1 MKYEV
6 TEETG
11 EWIVRREDA
20 EVARF
25 AEQDDALA
33 YVAERLKTR
42 ETPSGSYS
50 LTMRYQTRG

>member
-11 EWIVRREDA
+11 EWVVRCEDA

-33 YVAERLKTR
+33 YVAERLKAR
-42 ETPSGSYS
+42 ESDAGSYS
-50 LTMRYQTRG
+50 LTMRYQARG

>member
-6 TEETG
+6 SEDGG
-11 EWIVRREDA
+11 EWVVRCEDA
-20 EVARF
+20 EVARL

-33 YVAERLKTR
+33 YVAEQLKSR

-50 LTMRYQTRG
+50 LTMRYQARG